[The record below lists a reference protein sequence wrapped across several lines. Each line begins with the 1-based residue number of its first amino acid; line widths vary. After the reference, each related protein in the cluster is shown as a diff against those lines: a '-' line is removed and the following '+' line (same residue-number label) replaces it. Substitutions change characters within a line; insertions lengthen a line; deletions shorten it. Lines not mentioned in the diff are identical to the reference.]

1 MTNSIDPSLLLSQQQ
16 AVNSKN
22 NNTLGKDDF
31 LKLLMVQL
39 QNQDPTSPMDD
50 KEFISQM
57 AQFSSLEQM
66 TNLTTSMEEMIS
78 IQEQNQLLSYSHFVG
93 KEITWHKL
101 NNNEEG
107 VEVEQG
113 TGKVASIQFKDS
125 AVTFIL
131 DDGTKLSPG
140 NISELN
146 HTTVDEHMLVQS
158 SLLIGKEITYLSDKN
173 ESKSAKV
180 ESVSFKGGQTHFH
193 IAGSDELITPQQ
205 IVKIQ

>member
-1 MTNSIDPSLLLSQQQ
+1 MTNSIDSSLLLSQSQ
-16 AVNSKN
+16 AANTSNS
-22 NNTLGKDDF
+22 NTLGKDDF

-66 TNLTTSMEEMIS
+66 TNLTTSMEEMIN

-101 NNNEEG
+101 NTNEAN

-125 AVTFIL
+125 TVTFIL
-131 DDGTKLSPG
+131 EDGTELSPS

-146 HTTVDEHMLVQS
+146 QPTIDENTLVQS
-158 SLLIGKEITYLSDKN
+158 SLLIGKEITYQDDQGEN
-173 ESKSAKV
+173 QIAKV
-180 ESVSFKGGQTHFH
+180 ESVSFKDGQTYFH
-193 IAGSDELITPQQ
+193 ISGSEKLITPQQ
-205 IVKIQ
+205 IMKIE